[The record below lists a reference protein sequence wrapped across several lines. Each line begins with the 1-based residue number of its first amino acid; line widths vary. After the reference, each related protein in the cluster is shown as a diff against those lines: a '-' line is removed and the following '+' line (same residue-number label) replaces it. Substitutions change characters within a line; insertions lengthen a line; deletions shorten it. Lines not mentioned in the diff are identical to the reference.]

1 MKKKALFSILTL
13 GFLITVGVL
22 SGFKDVSEPLKTV
35 KLRKVS
41 KLKLGAKGG
50 RVLKKYFPNLK
61 MEGDM
66 ALPPNGY
73 TFYFSK
79 VNERNGLIFIADK
92 VVAAEVGDSM
102 EVYEPQW
109 AKIGVAGN
117 LWMVC
122 SCGSNVM
129 ASSGD
134 GCQWNDTNKSC
145 DGNCSQGNLGKKCGV
160 TTIDMETGTI
170 HYTMTE

>member
-1 MKKKALFSILTL
+1 MKKKALFSIFAI

-35 KLRKVS
+35 KLKKVS
-41 KLKLGAKGG
+41 KLKLGAKGA
-50 RVLKKYFPNLK
+50 RTLKKYFPNLK
-61 MEGDM
+61 MEGEM
-66 ALPPNGY
+66 AILPSGY
-73 TFYFSK
+73 TFYYSK

-92 VVAAEVGDSM
+92 VLTAELGDSM

-109 AKIGVAGN
+109 SKIGVAGN

-134 GCQWNDTNKSC
+134 GCQWNATNKSC
-145 DGNCSQGNLGKKCGV
+145 DGSCTEGNQGKRCGV
-160 TTIDMETGTI
+160 TSIDMDTGTI
-170 HYTMTE
+170 HYTMSE